1 MAPDN
6 STQSDP
12 DVEERPVR
20 EQLKKASI
28 AGLPAEAAVA
38 VAAVSGHDR
47 ADVDHDDDDDGLK
60 PARAELHRKRSH
72 EELEGDEAAGQ
83 ATADNTRHHRRKRS
97 RDSTAEE
104 EELNNGQRKTSGE
117 KSRDEGSSDPAPA
130 HTNGKRSIDL
140 DREGTPEADVEAWA
154 EAVASP
160 KTKRSRLHSAALE
173 HQTTEQSDEG
183 TEAADPGPAS
193 NGVTPKLPPT
203 SAFANGSAS
212 SPFASLAGSKSDPPA
227 EKPQTSASAFA
238 ASAFGSLAASPSSG
252 FGAIGKSAGGFGTG
266 GSFATG
272 AKSPLSAAVSSQD
285 NEKSAARTSGSTFG
299 GALGQKSAFASAAP
313 ASGFAS
319 GASGF
324 GKLGAG
330 AGGFGGSLGGASPFA
345 SGSGGGL
352 TSFASG
358 KSTLLGSSSAK
369 PARAFG
375 TPADDDDD
383 DENEEGDDEDGS
395 GVKSPLHSEEDKQDE
410 RFHEQHIETGEEG
423 EETLFSCRAK
433 LYAFSAVEGKKEW
446 RERGLGTLRLNCR
459 EEGDQT
465 QARFLMRA
473 DGSHRVALNS
483 PIKKEFKFGAADGG
497 PPQSGYFMFMGTI
510 DGSTAVELLQLKMR
524 QQFADELYQ
533 RITELKERL

>member
-1 MAPDN
+1 MAQDN
-6 STQSDP
+6 TAQSDP
-12 DVEERPVR
+12 DFEERPVR

-28 AGLPAEAAVA
+28 AGLPAEV
-38 VAAVSGHDR
+38 VAAVSGNDPPEAEH
-47 ADVDHDDDDDGLK
+47 DDGLK
-60 PARAELHRKRSH
+60 PAKAELQRKRSH
-72 EELEGDEAAGQ
+72 EELEGDRAVGQ
-83 ATADNTRHHRRKRS
+83 ATAEDTRHHRRKRS

-117 KSRDEGSSDPAPA
+117 KSREEASSDPAPA
-130 HTNGKRSIDL
+130 QPNGKRSIEL
-140 DREGTPEADVEAWA
+140 DREGTPDADVEARA

-160 KTKRSRLHSAALE
+160 KTKRSRLYSAAIE
-173 HQTTEQSDEG
+173 EQTTGQSVEG
-183 TEAADPGPAS
+183 TQAADTSTAS
-193 NGVTPKLPPT
+193 NGVTSKIPPT
-203 SAFANGSAS
+203 SGFANSSAS
-212 SPFASLAGSKSDPPA
+212 SPFTSLAGNKSDALA

-238 ASAFGSLAASPSSG
+238 ASGFGSLAASSSSG

-272 AKSPLSAAVSSQD
+272 AKSPLSTAVSSPD
-285 NEKSAARTSGSTFG
+285 HEKSAVGTSGSTFG

-313 ASGFAS
+313 ASSFGSA
-319 GASGF
+319 ASGF

-330 AGGFGGSLGGASPFA
+330 TGGFGGSLGAASPFA

-358 KSTLLGSSSAK
+358 KGTPLGSSSAK

-375 TPADDDDD
+375 APAEDD
-383 DENEEGDDEDGS
+383 DENEEGDDEEGS
-395 GVKSPLHSEEDKQDE
+395 GIRSPLHQEEDKQDE

-446 RERGLGTLRLNCR
+446 RERGLGTLRLNCS
-459 EEGDQT
+459 EKGDKT

-510 DGSTAVELLQLKMR
+510 DGSTGVELLQLKMR

-533 RITELKERL
+533 RVTELKEKF